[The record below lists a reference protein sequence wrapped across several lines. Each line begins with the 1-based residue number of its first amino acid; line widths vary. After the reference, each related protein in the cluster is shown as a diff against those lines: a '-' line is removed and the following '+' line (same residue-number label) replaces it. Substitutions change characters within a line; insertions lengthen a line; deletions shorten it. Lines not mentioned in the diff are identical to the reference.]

1 MAVTVKR
8 PGKKVTR
15 RKTTGRIPDQMGARI
30 RRVRLD
36 LGLSLAD
43 VAGKDFSRAFLN
55 QVELGRSRPSMKTL
69 QVIAERLRRPIEY
82 FLQDPTNSLTALEL
96 TLAEAGT
103 RLRQGDAERAR
114 ALASELI
121 SHTFVSPD
129 IRARG
134 QLLLGEALIRLGD
147 GEQAEKTL
155 AAAIELGDSAGW
167 PLLMVELY
175 DRMGSALYLQRRPND
190 AGRSWD
196 RALSAYEDAELED
209 PVLKA
214 RILGHRA
221 NIHYVAGQP
230 QEAVRGYEAAIEAAG
245 HVLDMQG
252 LGGIYEG
259 LALSLRKMG
268 QYGRA
273 LDYAQRSLRL
283 FQTLH
288 DVRMSAQLRNNMAEI
303 LLEQGRPEDAKRL
316 FLEGADELSRV
327 GDKELLP
334 HLLAGVAEA
343 DLELGAVEEAETGIA
358 IALEAAEVSK
368 DPLARLEALRIAG
381 RISHRRGQPALARAH
396 FEAALKV
403 ADEVGSPASKSRV
416 SYDYARLLEADG
428 DRSQAI
434 RRYREAYE
442 SRLRA

>member
-134 QLLLGEALIRLGD
+134 GW
-147 GEQAEKTL
+147 
-155 AAAIELGDSAGW
+155 AARYTFSAV
-167 PLLMVELY
+167 LTT
-175 DRMGSALYLQRRPND
+175 
-190 AGRSWD
+190 
-196 RALSAYEDAELED
+196 
-209 PVLKA
+209 PV
-214 RILGHRA
+214 
-221 NIHYVAGQP
+221 
-230 QEAVRGYEAAIEAAG
+230 VRGI
-245 HVLDMQG
+245 G
-252 LGGIYEG
+252 L
-259 LALSLRKMG
+259 S
-268 QYGRA
+268 QH
-273 LDYAQRSLRL
+273 
-283 FQTLH
+283 T
-288 DVRMSAQLRNNMAEI
+288 RMPSWRT
-303 LLEQGRPEDAKRL
+303 P
-316 FLEGADELSRV
+316 S
-327 GDKELLP
+327 
-334 HLLAGVAEA
+334 
-343 DLELGAVEEAETGIA
+343 
-358 IALEAAEVSK
+358 
-368 DPLARLEALRIAG
+368 
-381 RISHRRGQPALARAH
+381 
-396 FEAALKV
+396 
-403 ADEVGSPASKSRV
+403 
-416 SYDYARLLEADG
+416 
-428 DRSQAI
+428 
-434 RRYREAYE
+434 
-442 SRLRA
+442 